1 MKNEEDDECISK
13 FGHYCLMF
21 YSSSLILNSSTSSL
35 NNEEKKADDDAYNIN
50 TSNDKKKND
59 QAVGKILIETLD
71 RINTIH
77 SMLQQQQHQY
87 SDNDAIVSSI
97 ANLKQEHTIISKQYH
112 EVLFECELLDINQF
126 IESSSSGI
134 RDNDT
139 PSLLQRYNIMRDSM
153 RQRAH
158 QISSLHRQNSLFE
171 LLSSTSS
178 SFSSPLEEEDKPRLT
193 QIENIQHTISI
204 IQKFVNKYKA
214 NIGSHSFLAG
224 LYKFIDLQINPKLDS
239 KRLDP
244 VYIVRW
250 NFNGSVLTESCRS
263 CIGKHNENESDELA
277 YAREAIEVLFSFLIW
292 IKDDIDLEGGVVN
305 MMKPIDIHDLGQLE
319 TMDSSSTTYNTESML
334 SFEVDKNVSNYTLKR
349 ILSVLPNPKRLDAR
363 ATGSLEVVSSV
374 NLSRQ
379 RTNIEGKEDE
389 HSWFGMMIRYFL
401 EYFHI
406 I

>member
-1 MKNEEDDECISK
+1 MKNEEDNECISK
-13 FGHYCLMF
+13 FGHYCLLF

-77 SMLQQQQHQY
+77 SMQQQQQQH
-87 SDNDAIVSSI
+87 SDAITSSI

-112 EVLFECELLDINQF
+112 EILLECGLLDINQF

-134 RDNDT
+134 RYNDT
-139 PSLLQRYNIMRDSM
+139 PSLLQRYNQMRDSM

-178 SFSSPLEEEDKPRLT
+178 SFSSSLEKEEDKPRLT
-193 QIENIQHTISI
+193 QIENIQHTISL
-204 IQKFVNKYKA
+204 IQKFVSKYKG
-214 NIGSHSFLAG
+214 NVGSHSFLAG
-224 LYKFIDLQINPKLDS
+224 LYKFIDLQINPKPDS

-244 VYIVRW
+244 EYIVRW

-263 CIGKHNENESDELA
+263 CIDKHNENESDELA

-319 TMDSSSTTYNTESML
+319 TMDSSTNREPML

-363 ATGSLEVVSSV
+363 ATGFLEVVSSV

-379 RTNIEGKEDE
+379 RSNIEGKEDE
-389 HSWFGMMIRYFL
+389 HSWLGMMIRYFL

>member
-21 YSSSLILNSSTSSL
+21 YSSSLILNSSTSSII
-35 NNEEKKADDDAYNIN
+35 NREKKADDDTYNN
-50 TSNDKKKND
+50 TSNDKKKN

-71 RINTIH
+71 RINAIH
-77 SMLQQQQHQY
+77 SMKHQH
-87 SDNDAIVSSI
+87 SDNNDAIVSSI

-112 EVLFECELLDINQF
+112 EILLECGLLDINQF

-134 RDNDT
+134 RYNDT
-139 PSLLQRYNIMRDSM
+139 PSLLQIYNQMRDSM

-171 LLSSTSS
+171 LLSTRSS
-178 SFSSPLEEEDKPRLT
+178 SSLEEEEEIPRLT

-204 IQKFVNKYKA
+204 IQKFVSKYKG
-214 NIGSHSFLAG
+214 NVGSHSFLAG
-224 LYKFIDLQINPKLDS
+224 LYKFIDLQINPKPDS
-239 KRLDP
+239 KRFDP
-244 VYIVRW
+244 AYIVRW
-250 NFNGSVLTESCRS
+250 TFNGSVLTESCRS

-292 IKDDIDLEGGVVN
+292 IKDDIDLEGGVSN
-305 MMKPIDIHDLGQLE
+305 MMKPIDIHDLGHLQ
-319 TMDSSSTTYNTESML
+319 TMDSSTYNKEHML
-334 SFEVDKNVSNYTLKR
+334 SFEINKNVSNYTLKR
-349 ILSVLPNPKRLDAR
+349 FLSVLPNPKRLDAR

-374 NLSRQ
+374 NLSCQ
-379 RTNIEGKEDE
+379 RSNIEGKEDE
-389 HSWFGMMIRYFL
+389 DSWFVMMIRYFL

>member
-1 MKNEEDDECISK
+1 MKNEEDECISN

-35 NNEEKKADDDAYNIN
+35 NNEEKKAN
-50 TSNDKKKND
+50 TSNDKKKKD

-71 RINTIH
+71 RINAIH
-77 SMLQQQQHQY
+77 SMQQQQQQH
-87 SDNDAIVSSI
+87 SDAITSSI

-112 EVLFECELLDINQF
+112 EILLECGLLDINQF

-134 RDNDT
+134 RYNDT
-139 PSLLQRYNIMRDSM
+139 PSLLQRYNQMRDSM

-178 SFSSPLEEEDKPRLT
+178 SFSSSLEEEDKPRLT
-193 QIENIQHTISI
+193 QIENIQHTISL

-214 NIGSHSFLAG
+214 NTGSHSFIAG
-224 LYKFIDLQINPKLDS
+224 LYKFIDLQINPKPDS

-244 VYIVRW
+244 EYIVRC

-277 YAREAIEVLFSFLIW
+277 YAREAIGVLFSFLIW

-305 MMKPIDIHDLGQLE
+305 MMMMKPIDIQDLGQLE
-319 TMDSSSTTYNTESML
+319 TMDSSSTYNTEPML

>member
-1 MKNEEDDECISK
+1 MKNEEDNECISK
-13 FGHYCLMF
+13 FGHYCLLF

-35 NNEEKKADDDAYNIN
+35 NNEEKKAN
-50 TSNDKKKND
+50 TSNDKKKD
-59 QAVGKILIETLD
+59 QAVGKILIEALD

-77 SMLQQQQHQY
+77 SMLQQQQQH
-87 SDNDAIVSSI
+87 SDAITSSI

-112 EVLFECELLDINQF
+112 EILLECGLLDINQF

-134 RDNDT
+134 RYNDT
-139 PSLLQRYNIMRDSM
+139 PSLLQRYNQMRDSM

-178 SFSSPLEEEDKPRLT
+178 SFSSSLEKEEDKPRLT

-214 NIGSHSFLAG
+214 NTGSHSFIAG
-224 LYKFIDLQINPKLDS
+224 LYKFIDLQINPKPDS
-239 KRLDP
+239 KRFDP
-244 VYIVRW
+244 EYIVRW
-250 NFNGSVLTESCRS
+250 TFNGSVLTESCRS

-305 MMKPIDIHDLGQLE
+305 MMMKPIDIHDLGQLE
-319 TMDSSSTTYNTESML
+319 SMDSSTYNKEPML

-374 NLSRQ
+374 NLSCQ

>member
-1 MKNEEDDECISK
+1 
-13 FGHYCLMF
+13 MF

-35 NNEEKKADDDAYNIN
+35 NEEKKADDTYNIN
-50 TSNDKKKND
+50 TSNDKKKD

-71 RINTIH
+71 RINAIH
-77 SMLQQQQHQY
+77 SMQQQQQQQQQH
-87 SDNDAIVSSI
+87 SDAITSSI

-112 EVLFECELLDINQF
+112 EVLLECELLDINQF
-126 IESSSSGI
+126 IQSSSSDI

-171 LLSSTSS
+171 LLSTRSS
-178 SFSSPLEEEDKPRLT
+178 SSLEEEEEIPRLT

-204 IQKFVNKYKA
+204 IQKFANKYKA

-224 LYKFIDLQINPKLDS
+224 LYKFIDLQINPKPDS

-244 VYIVRW
+244 AYIVRW
-250 NFNGSVLTESCRS
+250 TFNGSVLTESCRS

-292 IKDDIDLEGGVVN
+292 IKDDIDLEGGVSN
-305 MMKPIDIHDLGQLE
+305 MMKPIDIHDLGHLQ
-319 TMDSSSTTYNTESML
+319 TMDSSTYNKEHML
-334 SFEVDKNVSNYTLKR
+334 SFEINKNVSNYTLKR
-349 ILSVLPNPKRLDAR
+349 FLSVLPNPKQLDAR

-374 NLSRQ
+374 NLSCQ
-379 RTNIEGKEDE
+379 RSNIEGKEDE
-389 HSWFGMMIRYFL
+389 DSWFVMMIRYFL